1 MSCESELWCRSHPS
15 IILQRFD
22 RIPIQMTGH
31 PKLALILGRFTA
43 EDVVKSIRNSRC
55 NPELSVRIGQRLA
68 KRTAM
73 YCCMLA
79 ENAFECDTAVHGLV
93 V

>member
-1 MSCESELWCRSHPS
+1 
-15 IILQRFD
+15 
-22 RIPIQMTGH
+22 MTGH

-68 KRTAM
+68 KANRYVRLYA
-73 YCCMLA
+73 CRKRI
-79 ENAFECDTAVHGLV
+79 
-93 V
+93 